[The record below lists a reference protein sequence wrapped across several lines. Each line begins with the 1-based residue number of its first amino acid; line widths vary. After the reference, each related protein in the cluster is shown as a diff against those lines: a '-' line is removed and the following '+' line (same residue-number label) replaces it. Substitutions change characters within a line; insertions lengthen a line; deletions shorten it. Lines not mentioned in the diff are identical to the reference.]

1 MSVPL
6 FPIDQEK
13 LSRVLKSEFE
23 LWAHDFDQSPIPEAR
38 DLRAFF
44 IQWFAV
50 FAPECFEG
58 PLVNRIA
65 TFTNEMRQYTD
76 ARRLKW
82 YALLPIEIAL
92 SPLSSNPFWLEYA
105 KPNLNHHNSG
115 LRRSVLESLLLVVD
129 RLRFDDPHLL
139 APVRDNLE
147 RRHMGAKNPVIF
159 LCMAQGEPEMKRTQ
173 IKQWLDQVNMNSHD
187 RETLQALTDGEF
199 VPNPFLHHVTQVAC
213 YILLRLASEETL
225 LEPSLSAESQS
236 SVVPDEL
243 GWRLPIA
250 RTKNPSDLGLAIWQQ
265 MDEHPLFQPFIRLEQ
280 VET

>member
-6 FPIDQEK
+6 FPINQEK

-23 LWAHDFDQSPIPEAR
+23 LWVHDFDQRPIPEAQ

-58 PLVNRIA
+58 PLVNRIS
-65 TFTNEMRQYTD
+65 TFTNEMRQHAD
-76 ARRLKW
+76 ARRRKW
-82 YALLPIEIAL
+82 YELLPIEIAL
-92 SPLSSNPFWLEYA
+92 YALSSDSFWLEYA

-129 RLRFDDPHLL
+129 RLRFDDPSLL

-147 RRHMGAKNPVIF
+147 RWHMGAEKPVIF
-159 LCMAQGEPEMKRTQ
+159 LCMAQGEPEMKQTQ
-173 IKQWLDQVNMNSHD
+173 IKRWLDQVNMNSHD

-199 VPNPFLHHVTQVAC
+199 MPNPFLHHVTQLAC
-213 YILLRLASEETL
+213 YILLRLASEDTL
-225 LEPSLSAESQS
+225 LEPSLSAERQISA
-236 SVVPDEL
+236 VPDEL
-243 GWRLPIA
+243 ELKLPIEP
-250 RTKNPSDLGLAIWQQ
+250 TKNPSDFGLAIWQR
-265 MDEHPLFQPFIRLEQ
+265 MSEHPLFQPFIRLEQ
-280 VET
+280 IKT